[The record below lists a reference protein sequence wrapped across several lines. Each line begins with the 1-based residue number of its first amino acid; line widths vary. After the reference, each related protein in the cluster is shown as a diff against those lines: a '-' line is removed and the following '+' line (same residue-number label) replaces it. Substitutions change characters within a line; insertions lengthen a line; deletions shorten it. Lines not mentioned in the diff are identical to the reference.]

1 MSGSKW
7 TAEEESR
14 LKAVWFDPNVSIDKM
29 GGCIGR
35 VVTKSSISQKAKILG
50 LPPRHEALGRPTRVT
65 ANVSR
70 GAWSEE
76 DDTIL
81 KTLWANPNY
90 AVIHIAALLP
100 NGRGESAVSRRAQK
114 LKLPNRRLLF
124 QTAKQARP
132 LKAKPPQ
139 TVHRGCAF
147 PLALVPRIKT
157 CGKTASGRFCETH
170 ATLMELTQ

>member
-7 TAEEESR
+7 TTEEELR
-14 LKAVWFDPNVSIDKM
+14 LKVVWFDPNVSIDKI
-29 GGCIGR
+29 GVRIGR
-35 VVTKSSISQKAKILG
+35 SVTKSSVSQKAKILG
-50 LPPRHEALGRPTRVT
+50 LPPRHEALGRPTRSP

-100 NGRGESAVSRRAQK
+100 NGRGESAVSRRAEK
-114 LKLPNRRLLF
+114 LGLPNRRLLF
-124 QTAKQARP
+124 QAAKQARP
-132 LKAKPPQ
+132 LKAKPPRPVQ
-139 TVHRGCAF
+139 RGCAF

-170 ATLMELTQ
+170 ASLMELTQ